1 MSLEIVQ
8 PGDKARTLDVI
19 LFGPPKVGK
28 TTAALSAPGP
38 ILVLNTDG
46 PNALGFA
53 RRHFGSGKILEV
65 ELKGKDQLANALDVL
80 RDGGKVAGQQIQ
92 TVVLDNVGEAYR
104 ILLEEMTRGR
114 PNIGQYGDAATMIE
128 RWCRHVRN
136 MPFNLVLVCH
146 EQLMESPDGNILMP
160 QTGARK
166 LPQILCAMVDV
177 IAYCQMSPA
186 QGEKKATFWAQTVSG
201 YGRYAGNRDGFLGA
215 SAFTNLDVWVA
226 AWNGS
231 TPTSQPEEPANKEA
245 S

>member
-1 MSLEIVQ
+1 MSLEIVN
-8 PGDKARTLDVI
+8 PLAKGAHLNVV
-19 LFGPPKVGK
+19 LYGPPKVGK
-28 TTAALSAPGP
+28 TVAAASAPGP
-38 ILVLNTDG
+38 ILYLNTDG

-53 RRHFGSGKILEV
+53 RRHFGSEKILEV
-65 ELKGKDQLANALDVL
+65 EVKGKDSLAGALDVL

-92 TVVLDNVGEAYR
+92 TVVLDSVGEAYR

-136 MPFNLVLVCH
+136 LQVNLVLVAH
-146 EQLMESPDGNILMP
+146 EQLMETPEGNILMP

-177 IAYCQMSPA
+177 IAYCQMQPA
-186 QGEKKATFWAQTVSG
+186 QGEKKAVFWAQTVSG
-201 YGRYAGNRDGFLGA
+201 YGRYAGNRDGFLGET
-215 SAFTNLDVWVA
+215 AFTNLDVWVA

-231 TPTSQPEEPANKEA
+231 TPESKATKPANEEA